1 MRSRLSVL
9 LVLMFVC
16 VSGSNAATVVV
27 PVGSS
32 IQTAINAA
40 NNGDV
45 IQLNT
50 GTYTEDLIIKGGT
63 TPKNNLTI
71 EAAAGQNPIIQCANT
86 AVPSLDRGVL
96 GVLSLY
102 LGNFG
107 YPTDQ
112 PDDHGI
118 IIEANGTT
126 LRNLTIIND
135 TIEGDAQFEEGA
147 AVLVIGNDALIEN
160 CVIECASST
169 DSCRGIYVF
178 TGNLP
183 LFDQAVQSIFGPAGY
198 TQTITAS
205 NLRVVNT
212 KLLYGDEM
220 IDTVDFVTY
229 LLYELTGNYVP
240 PIPPSGSFTNVD
252 FDGGNLSSG
261 SHDLAEWDGGTWTFT
276 NCYFHDHRGNF
287 GIGGGTQTFVD
298 CKWQRA
304 LRDDHVEF
312 NATPG
317 EGNGPIVATFN
328 NCIFCGGG
336 DAGRLVRVCEG
347 TATFNACIFDVT
359 NTSETYIALQYQ
371 PGDIDSA
378 YIMEIPGLDPLTQTS
393 CIVDN
398 CDIYAPLSVGI
409 AATDAPITPEP
420 PGTLT
425 ITDTII
431 QANQAVRLDTLEDVA
446 LTAIVHHNDLF
457 STLAPAIANPGGWT
471 VTENNNLN
479 VNPGY
484 ANPGCDPAG
493 FEYSNATLLTAASD
507 GGPVGSQGTPT
518 SVGNWSLY

>member
-9 LVLMFVC
+9 LVLSLVC
-16 VSGSNAATVVV
+16 LTGSQAATVVV
-27 PVGSS
+27 PVGNS
-32 IQTAINAA
+32 IQAAINAA
-40 NNGDV
+40 NSGDV
-45 IQLNT
+45 IQLQT
-50 GTYTEDLIIKGGT
+50 GTYTEDLTIKGGT
-63 TPKNNLTI
+63 NPKNNLTI
-71 EAAAGQNPIIQCANT
+71 EAAEGQSPIIQCANT
-86 AVPSLDRGVL
+86 AIPSTDRGVL
-96 GVLSLY
+96 GILSLF

-107 YPTDQ
+107 YPIDQ

-126 LRNLTIIND
+126 LRKLTIKND

-147 AVLVIGNDALIEN
+147 AVLVLGNDTLIEN
-160 CVIECASST
+160 CHIECASST

-183 LFDQAVQSIFGPAGY
+183 IFDQAVASIFGPAGY
-198 TQTITAS
+198 TQIITAT

-212 KLLYGDEM
+212 TLLYGDEM

-229 LLYELTGNYVP
+229 LLYELSGNYAP

-287 GIGGGTQTFVD
+287 GIGGGNQTFND

-317 EGNGPIVATFN
+317 EGNSPIVATFN

-347 TATFNACIFDVT
+347 TGTFNACIFDVT
-359 NTSETYIALQYQ
+359 NTDPNYRALQYQ
-371 PGDIDSA
+371 PGDIESA

-398 CDIYAPLSVGI
+398 CDIYAPLSVGV
-409 AATDAPITPEP
+409 AATDAPYFPEP

-425 ITDTII
+425 ITDSII
-431 QANQAVRLDTLEDVA
+431 YANQAVRLDEMGDVA

-457 STLAPAIANPGGWT
+457 STLTPAISNPHGWT

-479 VNPGY
+479 ADPGY
-484 ANPGCDPAG
+484 TAPGCDPTG
-493 FEYSNATLLTAASD
+493 FKYSNTTLFTAGTD
-507 GGPVGSQGTPT
+507 GGYIGSQAPT